1 MPEPEYFEK
10 KCLFCINNIEILCD
24 DEEFVYDKS
33 VYCHLIYQAV
43 EKTVINPII
52 FSK

>member
-1 MPEPEYFEK
+1 MPEPEYFEEVFV
-10 KCLFCINNIEILCD
+10 LYVNNIEILCD

-43 EKTVINPII
+43 EKQLLTL
-52 FSK
+52 